1 MAANNNMLKEQAYA
15 AASQTMMTA
24 RRYAQDLAQTDD
36 FLGSI
41 IKAQALQELRN
52 GTGPEV
58 LAVIRSME
66 DTPLGFRTDR
76 ADSDKKYS
84 NEVVRDCAIQGMLD
98 GLGFTGDLWNI
109 IGGNYYITKGGW
121 RKRLSVLGCTQ
132 VVAHVEP
139 PLPSE
144 ISEQSGERSIKFTAP
159 LGARA
164 SCEQNGK
171 QYSVSMTATAD
182 SDTRRIVSATGRDFA
197 SAMANMS
204 GKVEATI
211 LRKLY
216 YMCCDLPYVDEPEP
230 MPEPVPEPIVI
241 ERTPDSTPEQRD
253 MYQRC
258 LTDLQA
264 AKALDQ
270 LADTWAAI
278 NELQKNGGITQG
290 QLATLT
296 LAKDAR
302 KKLLA

>member
-1 MAANNNMLKEQAYA
+1 MADNKL
-15 AASQTMMTA
+15 
-24 RRYAQDLAQTDD
+24 
-36 FLGSI
+36 
-41 IKAQALQELRN
+41 IKAEAFAATGKAMTSARQYASELVATDNFMRPLVTAQAQNALREAI
-52 GTGPEV
+52 GPEV
-58 LAVIRSME
+58 LAVVRSME
-66 DTPLGFRTDR
+66 NTPLGFRTDR
-76 ADSDKKYS
+76 PPGGKAMPYPDD
-84 NEVVRDCAIQGMLD
+84 VLRDCVIQGMLD
-98 GLGFTGDLWNI
+98 GLGFSHNQWNI
-109 IGGNYYITKGGW
+109 IGGNYYVTKNGW
-121 RKRLSVLGCTQ
+121 RKKLQDVGCSQIVVQ
-132 VVAHVEP
+132 VDA

-144 ISEQSGERSIKFTAP
+144 ISEQGGGDRSSKFTAP
-159 LGARA
+159 MAAHA
-164 SCEQNGK
+164 SCVHNGK
-171 QYSVSMTATAD
+171 PYSVSMAATPER
-182 SDTRRIVSATGRDFA
+182 DTRRIVSAYGRDVGEA
-197 SAMANMS
+197 IGQMS
-204 GKVEATI
+204 GKAEATI

-216 YMCCDLPYVDEPEP
+216 HLCCDIPELDE
-230 MPEPVPEPIVI
+230 PEPVPEPIVI